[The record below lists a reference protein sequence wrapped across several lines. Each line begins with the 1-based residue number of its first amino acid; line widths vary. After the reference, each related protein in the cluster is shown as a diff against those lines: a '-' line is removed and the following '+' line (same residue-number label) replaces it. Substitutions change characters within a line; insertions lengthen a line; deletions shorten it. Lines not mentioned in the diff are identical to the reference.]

1 MHHSKVL
8 LTDCLV
14 HERNSANCE
23 GALWYGELS
32 GCSYS
37 AFFREGYD
45 DVFAGDKSFMYG
57 RSVANQRI
65 EAWWSI
71 LRKMNTDLWI
81 NYFKDLRE
89 TGLYDDDIVH
99 VHCLKFCFMPLIREE
114 LHHVTDLWN
123 LHKIR
128 PQPSNRDS
136 PSGRPDIL

>member
-1 MHHSKVL
+1 
-8 LTDCLV
+8 V
-14 HERNSANCE
+14 HERNSANRE